1 MRISDWSS
9 DVCSSDLQ
17 QGRRA
22 CPAIGPPIKPSSLSL
37 GKRHEV
43 LRLAI
48 AAKCA
53 AISPCAFLFVIRK
66 FGGAVNRWILSCQ
79 QDFSGLGPQTMV
91 SGKAETA
98 SEAGGWT
105 FSRFIVEDRR
115 IGGSGGARSS
125 ATRSGGHTS
134 EL

>member
-22 CPAIGPPIKPSSLSL
+22 WPASCPPIKPVSLSL

-125 ATRSGGHTS
+125 ADRKSVV
-134 EL
+134 

>member
-9 DVCSSDLQ
+9 DVCSSDL
-17 QGRRA
+17 
-22 CPAIGPPIKPSSLSL
+22 
-37 GKRHEV
+37 
-43 LRLAI
+43 LAI

-125 ATRSGGHTS
+125 APLLRTLVLQRPKALFDQLGRASCRERGCQSVQISGVPG
-134 EL
+134 

>member
-1 MRISDWSS
+1 MPAGVHAQHPKAVAKQRD
-9 DVCSSDLQ
+9 DLVPHRKVGAQRVEQQ

-79 QDFSGLGPQTMV
+79 QAFSGLGPQTMV
-91 SGKAETA
+91 SGKAEP
-98 SEAGGWT
+98 
-105 FSRFIVEDRR
+105 DRKSTR
-115 IGGSGGARSS
+115 MHSS
-125 ATRSGGHTS
+125 HSCES
-134 EL
+134 SMPSSD